1 MNKNRPLIEK
11 VIEMR
16 NKKQDPVTE
25 FATRNKDSPLDVW
38 DKFKPFTK
46 KEFYLNLFTNI
57 DGVKLKFRHTELTV
71 NGRHKS
77 K

>member
-1 MNKNRPLIEK
+1 MNKNRKLIEE

-16 NKKQDPVTE
+16 KKDQDQVQE
-25 FATRNKDSPLDVW
+25 FATRNKDSPLEFW
-38 DKFKPFTK
+38 DKFKPFTT

-57 DGVKLKFRHTELTV
+57 DGVKLKFKNTTLTV